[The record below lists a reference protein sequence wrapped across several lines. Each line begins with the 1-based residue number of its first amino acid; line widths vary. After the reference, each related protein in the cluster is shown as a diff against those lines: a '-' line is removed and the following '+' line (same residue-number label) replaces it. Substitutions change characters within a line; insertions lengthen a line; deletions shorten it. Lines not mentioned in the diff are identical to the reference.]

1 MSLQIG
7 SESDLGSTLEIT
19 DINDF
24 DLGLL
29 GNKNKLAAGTA
40 PRSTTPPM
48 ALNGGGGDGGLK
60 AVDDIEF
67 VNLED
72 TSVSFDVK
80 PTTGPNT
87 SDTIRILR
95 DGPVPVPPPKPIEA
109 PTLHL
114 NSAAPPPVSAPTSSG
129 SGSGSGSGGWFS
141 KLTGGL
147 GTSSSSTGVSS
158 GGGWFSSSSTASAAS
173 PAPATYLTS
182 EQESAKK
189 AEGLTMLERMDR
201 KGVGGTKMTMANTLD
216 EINAEVARRKDSKGL
231 ESSIRFQ
238 RSMLTTVTHGMEI
251 LNSRYDPLGVQLDG
265 WSEQVNENIED
276 YDEIFEELYDKY
288 KDKSKVAPEVR
299 LIMSLGL
306 SAAMCHVTNSM
317 FRNKMPGMDD
327 LLRNNPNLARQMAQ
341 AAAEQAVGPGF
352 AKFVSLG
359 GGGGAPQGG
368 PPRQQPAM
376 PMPSMAAPAYSMEE
390 PMMPPMGGNIGAP
403 IASKDPRGGVDVGGA
418 APLTARREMRGPTG
432 VDDILAQIQANG
444 RSGPSRAV
452 PPTAIDAEDLGSVGS
467 GMTTETMRRAGLSR
481 RRKTTTAQ
489 PVGATLTLNV

>member
-1 MSLQIG
+1 MSLQIS
-7 SESDLGSTLEIT
+7 SESDIGSTIEIT

-29 GNKNKLAAGTA
+29 GNKSKLAAGTP
-40 PRSTTPPM
+40 PRSSTPPM
-48 ALNGGGGDGGLK
+48 TLNGGSGGDGGLK

-72 TSVSFDVK
+72 TAVSFDVK
-80 PTTGPNT
+80 PTTGPST

-114 NSAAPPPVSAPTSSG
+114 NGAAVPATPAPAPAPT
-129 SGSGSGSGGWFS
+129 SGGWFS

-147 GTSSSSTGVSS
+147 GASSSANGGSS
-158 GGGWFSSSSTASAAS
+158 GTGSGWFSSSSGTAAA
-173 PAPATYLTS
+173 PAPTQTYLTP
-182 EQESAKK
+182 EQETTKK
-189 AEGLTMLERMDR
+189 TEGLTLLERMDR

-231 ESSIRFQ
+231 EASIRFQ

-359 GGGGAPQGG
+359 GGAPQGG
-368 PPRQQPAM
+368 APRPSQQPM
-376 PMPSMAAPAYSMEE
+376 PMPSMAAPSYSMEE

-418 APLTARREMRGPTG
+418 VPLTARREMRGPTG

-444 RSGPSRAV
+444 RGAPSRAV
-452 PPTAIDAEDLGSVGS
+452 PPTAIDAEDLASVGS

-481 RRKTTTAQ
+481 RRKTTAAQ